1 MLKYIDKNLDQNDNL
16 VMSNNEIPKILIVFS
31 SIGGNTELVVQKV
44 AQLIEYSQK
53 AIVKIIRVD
62 SFDMTKPELL
72 DYHNCLIL
80 ASPTYGQGTIETHF
94 PPFLKTIK
102 SKVANKNCAV
112 IGLGDNKY
120 YPEYLTESGAIL
132 EKYVTDN
139 GGNILVP
146 ALRIGMPPI
155 KFIEKLV
162 PKWVEKLLNSL
173 EEKN

>member
-1 MLKYIDKNLDQNDNL
+1 M
-16 VMSNNEIPKILIVFS
+16 NNIEIHKILIVFS

-44 AQLIEYSQK
+44 SQIIHSSEK
-53 AIVKIIRVD
+53 ATMDVIRVD
-62 SFDMTKPELL
+62 NFDMTKPELL
-72 DYHNCLIL
+72 DDYNCLIL
-80 ASPTYGQGTIETHF
+80 ASPTYGQGTIEVHF
-94 PPFLKTIK
+94 PPFLKSIK
-102 SKVANKNCAV
+102 SKIANRNCAV

-139 GGNILVP
+139 GGNLIAP

-162 PKWVEKLLNSL
+162 PKWVEKLLLTIES
-173 EEKN
+173 K

>member
-1 MLKYIDKNLDQNDNL
+1 ML
-16 VMSNNEIPKILIVFS
+16 NNEIPKILIVFS

-44 AQLIEYSQK
+44 SQMIQESKK
-53 AIVKIIRVD
+53 ATVEVIRVD

-72 DYHNCLIL
+72 DEYNCLIL
-80 ASPTYGQGTIETHF
+80 ASPTYGQGTIEVHF
-94 PPFLKTIK
+94 PPFLKLIK
-102 SKVANKNCAV
+102 SKVGGKNCAV

-139 GGNILVP
+139 GGSLLVP

-162 PKWVEKLLNSL
+162 PKWVEKLLVNL

>member
-1 MLKYIDKNLDQNDNL
+1 ML
-16 VMSNNEIPKILIVFS
+16 NNELSKILIVYS

-44 AQLIEYSQK
+44 SQLLEQSQK
-53 AIVKIIRVD
+53 VELEIIRVD
-62 SFDMTKPELL
+62 SFDTTKPEVL
-72 DYHNCLIL
+72 DQYELFIL
-80 ASPTYGQGTIETHF
+80 ASPTYGQGTIESHF
-94 PPFLKTIK
+94 TSFLKAIK
-102 SKVANKNCAV
+102 AQVANKNCAV

-139 GGNILVP
+139 GGNLIVP

-162 PKWVEKLLNSL
+162 PKWVEKVLVSL
-173 EEKN
+173 EPEN